1 MSGVDFFN
9 RNLEAKHEL
18 IDVQMERGISTQK
31 YTQIIFMRVIWLHST
46 EVLHRK
52 AQNCTMQENISIREK
67 N

>member
-31 YTQIIFMRVIWLHST
+31 YTQNIFMRVI
-46 EVLHRK
+46 
-52 AQNCTMQENISIREK
+52 
-67 N
+67 